1 MIKLFITGNV
11 GKEPTIHEFDWGI
24 AANFHVASNEIK
36 KNLNGEKAR
45 ETTWIQCETKGKL
58 AEMVR
63 DHITKGMKLAVIGEY
78 RQRETENGQH
88 FSYCKVEKIEFLD
101 SKKKEQTNE
110 LDFL

>member
-11 GKEPTIHEFDWGI
+11 GKEPTVHELDWGMT
-24 AANFHVASNEIK
+24 ANFHVASNEIK
-36 KNLNGEKAR
+36 KNLNGEKVR

-63 DHITKGMKLAVIGEY
+63 DHINKGMKLAIIGEY
-78 RQRETENGQH
+78 KQRETENGQH